1 VLADLQPEFEGRQ
14 IDWQLETT
22 FAVPSVNS
30 LLCHASTCFRIGA
43 RFSYSVNVK
52 QDAWMAF
59 TVWTILISLNS
70 LKKRVG

>member
-1 VLADLQPEFEGRQ
+1 VLADLQAEFEGRQ

-43 RFSYSVNVK
+43 RFLSFGQRQTRCVDGFYGM
-52 QDAWMAF
+52 DDIDF
-59 TVWTILISLNS
+59 T
-70 LKKRVG
+70 